1 MNASLGE
8 HENAKMS
15 VPEPVEAAWEDAVAH
30 WDDPTKHATLLG
42 LVAKHD
48 AFAWAASRYKERAG
62 DAVADKQLERLRTS
76 AVAAMFAQGSR
87 KKDES
92 QPYRTTLVLLA
103 ALLLILVLG
112 LVFTT
117 ILHSQPH

>member
-1 MNASLGE
+1 
-8 HENAKMS
+8 MS
-15 VPEPVEAAWEDAVAH
+15 VPEPVQAAWDDAVAH
-30 WDDPTKHATLLG
+30 WDDPAKHATLLG

-62 DAVADKQLERLRTS
+62 DAVADKQLERLRSS
-76 AVAAMFAQGSR
+76 AMAAMFTTSTP